1 MTLRELLVQ
10 FEIQNNLSH
19 ADVAKEV
26 GVSVSTY
33 YRWINGES
41 TKLKKRPFKNFQL
54 S

>member
-26 GVSVSTY
+26 GVSKSTFS
-33 YRWINGES
+33 RVLNICIN
-41 TKLKKRPFKNFQL
+41 LL
-54 S
+54 SMDQW